1 MILYTNGDSWSFG
14 TELDLETRSKNR
26 YSSIISKEKNMVDF
40 NISTSGASNDRIVRT
55 TLRDISLIQNG
66 KDIWSENTQN
76 INVSLDDLY
85 VVIGWT
91 SPTRFEYYNEELN
104 QWKQMRHDVE
114 DGWGFKP
121 GDRDYDD
128 TKLKDRFGSIKGM
141 YSKWLSNVL
150 LLHHT
155 LNSLNI
161 KHLFFN
167 AFYPMKDNVS
177 KIVQEFSEIDYITNG
192 REKWDDFDNHN
203 DYFGLLPMW
212 NSCPKSFKSFNSYHF
227 LTSQQYLYDDDL
239 IGEYKHPTEK
249 GHELIAKKILEL
261 F

>member
-1 MILYTNGDSWSFG
+1 MHFSY
-14 TELDLETRSKNR
+14 
-26 YSSIISKEKNMVDF
+26 VDEVKDF
-40 NISTSGASNDRIVRT
+40 FIVT
-55 TLRDISLIQNG
+55 KF
-66 KDIWSENTQN
+66 KD
-76 INVSLDDLY
+76 
-85 VVIGWT
+85 
-91 SPTRFEYYNEELN
+91 
-104 QWKQMRHDVE
+104 
-114 DGWGFKP
+114 KP
-121 GDRDYDD
+121 
-128 TKLKDRFGSIKGM
+128 
-141 YSKWLSNVL
+141 
-150 LLHHT
+150 
-155 LNSLNI
+155 
-161 KHLFFN
+161 
-167 AFYPMKDNVS
+167 PNVS